1 MYSKI
6 HQLKEDKL
14 SKRQVAK
21 KLNIDY
27 KTVTKYWNMKPQEY
41 AKYQKKLN
49 EEPVNLISMKKIS

>member
-6 HQLKEDKL
+6 HQLKEDKI

-27 KTVTKYWNMKPQEY
+27 KTVTKYWNMKQQEY
-41 AKYQKKLN
+41 TKYQKKLI
-49 EEPVNLISMKKIS
+49 V